1 MEFNIKNNFLNDKN
15 EKTLYKILSAALQA
29 AEPFKTVSSVLD
41 FDGDFLRVSG
51 LEKNFPIK
59 HRVHLIGAGKAS
71 IPMACGVVAV
81 LGANVTSGIII
92 TKEDLEQTNL
102 SLPKQI
108 EIVKGNHPIPGE
120 DSLRSTEMLI
130 HSCRGLSPEDL
141 VICLISG
148 GGSALMTLPYDDV
161 RLEDIQGLT
170 LELLNCGATIGEIN
184 TIRKH
189 LDRVKGGGL
198 ARICSPAFVLTLAI
212 SDVIGSPPAVIAS
225 GPTVADESTY
235 EDAFQIIQKYYLQ
248 KTLPISII
256 ETLKA
261 GLNEQIPETLKPG
274 DPVFDRCFYK
284 LVASN
289 EISVG
294 AALNAAA
301 GEGFQTVNLGSQ
313 IQGEA
318 NVIGKEM
325 AERLIAASQSNQGSQ
340 KPLCLIGGGETTVRM
355 KGDGLGGRNLE
366 FALAAVKPLAG
377 IRNIC
382 LVTLATD
389 GEDGPTDTAGA
400 IVTGGTYQNGKAV
413 GCDPERFLAGNDS
426 YHYFDRVGG
435 VIRTGSTGT
444 NVMDMIFIFSF

>member
-1 MEFNIKNNFLNDKN
+1 MEFKIKNNFLNGKN
-15 EKTLYKILSAALQA
+15 EKTLFKIFSAALQA
-29 AEPFKTVSSVLD
+29 AEPYKAVSSVLN
-41 FDGDFLRVSG
+41 FDGKNLRVSE
-51 LEKNFPIK
+51 LDKKFSVNP
-59 HRVHLIGAGKAS
+59 RVHLIGAGKAS
-71 IPMACGVVAV
+71 IPMACGVAEV
-81 LGANVTSGIII
+81 LGENVKSGLII
-92 TKEDLEQTNL
+92 TKNIPEQTEL

-120 DSLRSTEMLI
+120 DSLRSTEKLI
-130 HSCRGLSPEDL
+130 DSCRGLSPEDL
-141 VICLISG
+141 VVCLISG
-148 GGSALMTLPYDDV
+148 GGSALMALPYDGV
-161 RLEDIQGLT
+161 RLEDIQVLT
-170 LELLNCGATIGEIN
+170 RELLKCGATIGEIN

-198 ARICSPAFVLTLAI
+198 ARICSPAAVLTLAI
-212 SDVIGSPPAVIAS
+212 SDVIGDPPAVIAS

-235 EDAFQIIQKYYLQ
+235 EDAFQIIQKYQLQ
-248 KTLPISII
+248 NTIPISII
-256 ETLKA
+256 ETLQA
-261 GLNEQIPETLKPG
+261 GLAAQIPETLKPG
-274 DPVFDRCFYK
+274 DPVFDHCFYK

-289 EISVG
+289 EISVE
-294 AALNAAA
+294 AALKEAA

-325 AERLIAASQSNQGSQ
+325 AERLIAAWQSNQRSQ

-366 FALAAVKPLAG
+366 LALAAVKPLAG

-389 GEDGPTDTAGA
+389 GEDGPTDAAGA
-400 IVTGGTYQNGKAV
+400 IVTGETYQNGMAI

-426 YHYFDRVGG
+426 YHYFDQVGG
-435 VIRTGSTGT
+435 MIRTGFTGT
-444 NVMDMIFIFSF
+444 NVMDMIFLFSL